1 MTDHRSESN
10 SSVGP
15 ATGARNPAL
24 TRRPREAPSIEEFSK
39 GITGGD
45 RALLGQALSLMESS
59 LPGDLARAAVLLDVL
74 ESGHTPS
81 IRVAI
86 SGSPGAGKSTLI
98 DALGIHLTGLGH
110 RVAVL
115 AVDPSSARSG
125 GSILGDKTRMPRL
138 AADPAAFIRPT
149 PTAGALGGVARRTRP
164 ALAVLEA
171 AGYDVLILE
180 TVGVGQSETAARD
193 MADFFLLLS
202 LAGAGDELQGIKRGI
217 IEVADAIAITKA
229 DGDNKQMSATAAT
242 RLRGALRLFPDDGSG
257 WIPRVLTCSALD
269 GTGITELW
277 ETATEFQRVTRDSG
291 HWDRRRAEQ
300 RLLWFEE
307 EVRARQEMQ
316 SGLDGS
322 ALRKRLREDVAAG
335 RRHPFGAAAE
345 LIAP

>member
-1 MTDHRSESN
+1 MGDHRSESN
-10 SSVGP
+10 SSIGP

-24 TRRPREAPSIEEFSK
+24 TPRPRQIPTIVELAE
-39 GITGGD
+39 GIAGRD

-59 LPGDLARAAVLLDVL
+59 LPADLDRAARLLEVL
-74 ESGHTPS
+74 EASETTS
-81 IRVAI
+81 VRVAI

-138 AADPAAFIRPT
+138 ATDPAAFIRPS

-171 AGYDVLILE
+171 AGYDVVILE
-180 TVGVGQSETAARD
+180 TVGVGQSETTARD

-229 DGDNKQMSATAAT
+229 DGANRQIAANAAT

-257 WIPRVLTCSALD
+257 WKPRVLTCSAVD
-269 GTGITELW
+269 GTGVPELW
-277 ETATEFQRVTRDSG
+277 ETATEFQRVTRASG
-291 HWDRRRAEQ
+291 HWERRRAQQ

-307 EVRARQEMQ
+307 EVRARLEVQ
-316 SGLDGS
+316 SGQDAN
-322 ALRKRLREDVAAG
+322 ALRNRLREDVAAG

-345 LIAP
+345 FMAC